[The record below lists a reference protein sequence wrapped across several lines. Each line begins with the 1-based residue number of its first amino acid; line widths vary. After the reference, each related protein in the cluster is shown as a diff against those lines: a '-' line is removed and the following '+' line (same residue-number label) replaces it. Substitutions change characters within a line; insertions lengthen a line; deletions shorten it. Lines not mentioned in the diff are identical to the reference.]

1 LRWRMNSAGAVMPL
15 AFMRPGDGGTLVEIR
30 GLRHRVGDVG
40 RALGE
45 QKGRFFHADRGHR
58 LEHRLNNMGLIP
70 GASLKVVQNNAP
82 GPIIL
87 AVKDSR
93 LCLGRAI
100 AGKLMVRPEAADSTD
115 RPPG

>member
-1 LRWRMNSAGAVMPL
+1 MNNPGEVMPL

-30 GLRHRVGDVG
+30 GLKHRVGDVG

-45 QKGRFFHADRGHR
+45 QKGRFFRADRGHR

-70 GASLKVVQNNAP
+70 GAALKVVQNNAP

-100 AGKLMVRPEAADSTD
+100 AGKLMVRPKGEDS
-115 RPPG
+115 PNGPAG